1 MKKNYYTYLFAFGHF
16 CSDINQTALSALLPF
31 LIATYHFDYTT
42 AALLVMV
49 SNIIGSLVQPLLG
62 QLADKKNCPW
72 IMALGLFLAG
82 GGMALTGLIPTFAG
96 LCVAVM
102 ISGVGIAMFHP
113 QAAKLV
119 NLVSNDDNRGMSLSI
134 FSFGGSLGSTLGP
147 VFITG
152 AIAIFGIKGTLLFF
166 IPEVLVCLLITRFY
180 KKLVDLGKI
189 EKVSISKESSYDA
202 IKKDSW
208 GAFAKLSIVMFG
220 RSVVYYG
227 LNTFLV
233 LFWIR
238 ILGQSETIGNA
249 TLSVYYGFGA
259 LCTLLG
265 GKLADKYGYR
275 LVIKIGF
282 VILFPT
288 IVLLAMSSNV
298 YLATMLLLPM
308 GVAIQM
314 VYSPMVVLGQQYLP
328 NHVGLASGVTLGLA
342 VSIGGIF
349 APCLGMIADRFGLIT
364 TMYVIAAIAVI
375 PMVVAFI
382 LPSEKKEG

>member
-1 MKKNYYTYLFAFGHF
+1 
-16 CSDINQTALSALLPF
+16 
-31 LIATYHFDYTT
+31 
-42 AALLVMV
+42 MV
-49 SNIIGSLVQPLLG
+49 Q
-62 QLADKKNCPW
+62 Q
-72 IMALGLFLAG
+72 
-82 GGMALTGLIPTFAG
+82 
-96 LCVAVM
+96 
-102 ISGVGIAMFHP
+102 
-113 QAAKLV
+113 
-119 NLVSNDDNRGMSLSI
+119 
-134 FSFGGSLGSTLGP
+134 
-147 VFITG
+147 
-152 AIAIFGIKGTLLFF
+152 
-166 IPEVLVCLLITRFY
+166 LVCLLITRFY
-180 KKLVDLGKI
+180 KKLVDLGEI
-189 EKVSISKESSYDA
+189 GKVSISKESSYDT

-220 RSVVYYG
+220 RSVIYYG

-233 LFWIR
+233 LFWIQ

-349 APCLGMIADRFGLIT
+349 APCLGIIADRFGLIT